1 MKTRISATHLIAVA
15 IIGGAF
21 SAGFFSGP
29 AFAEELE
36 QEVTPFEFKFHYSAD
51 ELTSTPKAE
60 KLVKRL
66 ERAVLDECGGER
78 KMSLK
83 ERQLVSGCVA
93 ETMKTSIATFGS
105 EAVAQAYRSRV
116 GG

>member
-1 MKTRISATHLIAVA
+1 MKTRISATQLLAVA

-29 AFAEELE
+29 AFAEQI
-36 QEVTPFEFKFHYSAD
+36 QEVTPFKFEFRYSSA

-60 KLVKRL
+60 KLLKRL
-66 ERAVLDECGGER
+66 EGAVTRQCGGGR
-78 KMSLK
+78 KLSLN
-83 ERQLVSGCVA
+83 EHRLVQGCVA
-93 ETMKTSIATFGS
+93 DTMKSTIATFGS
-105 EAVAQAYRSRV
+105 ETVAQAYRSRA